1 MTDLSFTAHPL
12 WDGEILPINPRAL
25 IDFLLIM
32 AKSVIVCCMSIAYKK
47 YKFLKWKKM
56 PITTH
61 TIDHN

>member
-12 WDGEILPINPRAL
+12 WDDEILPINPRAL

-47 YKFLKWKKM
+47 YKSFSNGKK
-56 PITTH
+56 IAH
-61 TIDHN
+61 HHAYH